1 MEAIGD
7 VLAGMVQ
14 RSLQNREPDDYVD
27 EDGFLC
33 CGKCHDRKQI
43 DVTLPSALAAG
54 EGAKTI
60 RVGCMCKCEKERAE
74 RKKQEQARR
83 DFESRMDR
91 LRRDGITDPAYL
103 QHTFAQDDQRNPKIS
118 DVCRRYVENWAEM
131 KAQNIGILFYGDV
144 GTGKSFLACAIANAL
159 LERLVSVS
167 VTNFPRILNSLQ
179 GAFDDERQ
187 KRIDRLQHYSLLV
200 IDDLGV
206 ERDTSYSAEQVYN
219 VIDTRARSGKP
230 VIITTNLSL
239 KDLEN
244 PPSLAYKRIY
254 DRVLEMCPIRLKM
267 VGDNPRPVA
276 GTERIH
282 RRGAVPQGQI
292 QGRFHEATGP
302 ERDRLHDPDTAS
314 GRPLHPARGDPL
326 PVGRAVPPA

>member
-1 MEAIGD
+1 MDTFGD

-14 RSLQNREPDDYVD
+14 RSLQNREPEDYVD

-33 CGKCHDRKQI
+33 CGKCHDRKQM
-43 DVTLPSALAAG
+43 DVTLPAG
-54 EGAKTI
+54 LSPGEDGKTI
-60 RVGCMCKCEKERAE
+60 RVGRLCKCGQEKAE
-74 RKKQEQARR
+74 RERQERERQE
-83 DFESRMDR
+83 FETRMER

-103 QHTFAQDDQRNPKIS
+103 KHTFAQDDRRNPKIS
-118 DVCRRYVENWAEM
+118 DVCQKYVANWEEM

-179 GAFDDERQ
+179 GSFDDERQ

-206 ERDTSYSAEQVYN
+206 ERDTSYSVEQVYN
-219 VIDTRARSGKP
+219 VVDTRARSGKP
-230 VIITTNLSL
+230 VIITTNLSM

-244 PPSLAYKRIY
+244 PPSLSYKRIY

-267 VGDNPRPVA
+267 VGESRRASNASDRRDA
-276 GTERIH
+276 ARRIL
-282 RRGAVPQGQI
+282 G
-292 QGRFHEATGP
+292 
-302 ERDRLHDPDTAS
+302 L
-314 GRPLHPARGDPL
+314 
-326 PVGRAVPPA
+326 

>member
-1 MEAIGD
+1 MNTFGD

-14 RSLQNREPDDYVD
+14 RSLQNREPEDYVD

-33 CGKCHDRKQI
+33 CGKCHDRKQM
-43 DVTLPSALAAG
+43 DVTLPTGLSPG
-54 EGAKTI
+54 EDGKTI
-60 RVGCMCKCEKERAE
+60 RVGCLCKCGQEKAE
-74 RKKQEQARR
+74 RERQERERR
-83 DFESRMDR
+83 EFETRMER

-103 QHTFAQDDQRNPKIS
+103 KHTFAQDDQRNPKIS
-118 DVCRRYVENWAEM
+118 DVCRKYVDNWAEM

-179 GAFDDERQ
+179 GSFDDERQ

-206 ERDTSYSAEQVYN
+206 ERDTSYSVEQVYN
-219 VIDTRARSGKP
+219 VVDTRARSGKP
-230 VIITTNLSL
+230 VIITTNLSM

-267 VGDNPRPVA
+267 VGESRRASNASDRRDA
-276 GTERIH
+276 ARRIL
-282 RRGAVPQGQI
+282 G
-292 QGRFHEATGP
+292 
-302 ERDRLHDPDTAS
+302 L
-314 GRPLHPARGDPL
+314 
-326 PVGRAVPPA
+326 

>member
-1 MEAIGD
+1 MNTFGD

-14 RSLQNREPDDYVD
+14 RSLQNREPEDYVD

-33 CGKCHDRKQI
+33 CGKCHDRKQM
-43 DVTLPSALAAG
+43 DVTLPTELSPG
-54 EGAKTI
+54 EDGKTI
-60 RVGCMCKCEKERAE
+60 RVGRLCKCGQEKAE
-74 RKKQEQARR
+74 RERQERERR
-83 DFESRMDR
+83 EFETRMER

-103 QHTFAQDDQRNPKIS
+103 KHTFAQDDQRNPKIS
-118 DVCRRYVENWAEM
+118 DVCRKYVDNWAEM

-167 VTNFPRILNSLQ
+167 VTNFPRILNGLQ
-179 GAFDDERQ
+179 GSFDDERQ

-206 ERDTSYSAEQVYN
+206 ERDTSYSVEQVYN
-219 VIDTRARSGKP
+219 VVDTRARSGKP
-230 VIITTNLSL
+230 VIITTNLSM

-267 VGDNPRPVA
+267 VGESRRASNASDRRDA
-276 GTERIH
+276 ARRIL
-282 RRGAVPQGQI
+282 G
-292 QGRFHEATGP
+292 
-302 ERDRLHDPDTAS
+302 L
-314 GRPLHPARGDPL
+314 
-326 PVGRAVPPA
+326 

>member
-1 MEAIGD
+1 MNTFGD

-14 RSLQNREPDDYVD
+14 RSLQNREPEDYVD

-33 CGKCHDRKQI
+33 CGKCHDRKQM
-43 DVTLPSALAAG
+43 DVTLPTGLSPG
-54 EGAKTI
+54 EDGKTI
-60 RVGCMCKCEKERAE
+60 RVGRLCKCGQEKAE
-74 RKKQEQARR
+74 RERQERERR
-83 DFESRMDR
+83 EFETRMER

-103 QHTFAQDDQRNPKIS
+103 KHTFAQDDRRNPKIS
-118 DVCRRYVENWAEM
+118 DVCRKYVDNWAEM

-179 GAFDDERQ
+179 GSFDDERQ

-206 ERDTSYSAEQVYN
+206 ERDTSYSVEQVYN
-219 VIDTRARSGKP
+219 VVDTRARSGKP
-230 VIITTNLSL
+230 VIITTNLSM

-267 VGDNPRPVA
+267 VG
-276 GTERIH
+276 ES
-282 RRGAVPQGQI
+282 RRASN
-292 QGRFHEATGP
+292 AS
-302 ERDRLHDPDTAS
+302 DRRDTARRIL
-314 GRPLHPARGDPL
+314 GL
-326 PVGRAVPPA
+326 

>member
-1 MEAIGD
+1 MNTFGD

-14 RSLQNREPDDYVD
+14 RSLQNREPEDYVD

-33 CGKCHDRKQI
+33 CGKCHDRKQM
-43 DVTLPSALAAG
+43 DVTLPTGLSPG
-54 EGAKTI
+54 EDGKTI
-60 RVGCMCKCEKERAE
+60 RVGRLCKCGQEKAE
-74 RKKQEQARR
+74 RERQERERR
-83 DFESRMDR
+83 EFETRMER

-103 QHTFAQDDQRNPKIS
+103 KHTFAQDDRRNPKIS
-118 DVCRRYVENWAEM
+118 DVCRKYVDNWAEM

-179 GAFDDERQ
+179 GSFDDERQ

-206 ERDTSYSAEQVYN
+206 ERDTSYSVEQVYN
-219 VIDTRARSGKP
+219 VVDTRARSGKP
-230 VIITTNLSL
+230 VIITTNLSM

-267 VGDNPRPVA
+267 VGESRRASNASDRRDA
-276 GTERIH
+276 ARRIL
-282 RRGAVPQGQI
+282 G
-292 QGRFHEATGP
+292 
-302 ERDRLHDPDTAS
+302 L
-314 GRPLHPARGDPL
+314 
-326 PVGRAVPPA
+326 

>member
-1 MEAIGD
+1 MNTFGD

-14 RSLQNREPDDYVD
+14 RSLQNREPEDYVD

-33 CGKCHDRKQI
+33 CGKCHDRKQM
-43 DVTLPSALAAG
+43 DVTLPTGMSPG
-54 EGAKTI
+54 EDGKTI
-60 RVGCMCKCEKERAE
+60 RVGRLCKCGQEKAE
-74 RKKQEQARR
+74 RERQERERR
-83 DFESRMDR
+83 EFETRMER

-103 QHTFAQDDQRNPKIS
+103 KHTFAQDDQRNPKIS
-118 DVCRRYVENWAEM
+118 DVCRKYVDNWAEM

-179 GAFDDERQ
+179 GSFDDERQ

-200 IDDLGV
+200 IGDLGV
-206 ERDTSYSAEQVYN
+206 ERDTSYSVEQVYN
-219 VIDTRARSGKP
+219 VVDTRARSGKP
-230 VIITTNLSL
+230 VIITTNLSM

-267 VGDNPRPVA
+267 VGESRRASNASDRRDA
-276 GTERIH
+276 ARRIL
-282 RRGAVPQGQI
+282 G
-292 QGRFHEATGP
+292 
-302 ERDRLHDPDTAS
+302 L
-314 GRPLHPARGDPL
+314 
-326 PVGRAVPPA
+326 

>member
-1 MEAIGD
+1 MNTFGD

-14 RSLQNREPDDYVD
+14 RSLQNREPEDYVD

-33 CGKCHDRKQI
+33 CGKCHDRKQM
-43 DVTLPSALAAG
+43 DVTLPAG
-54 EGAKTI
+54 LSPGEDGKTI
-60 RVGCMCKCEKERAE
+60 RVGRLCKCGQEKAE
-74 RKKQEQARR
+74 RERQERERR
-83 DFESRMDR
+83 EFETRMER

-103 QHTFAQDDQRNPKIS
+103 KHTFAQDDRRNPKIS
-118 DVCRRYVENWAEM
+118 DVCRKYVDNWAEM

-179 GAFDDERQ
+179 GSFDDERQ

-206 ERDTSYSAEQVYN
+206 ERDTSYSVEQVYN
-219 VIDTRARSGKP
+219 VVDTRARSGKP
-230 VIITTNLSL
+230 VIITTNLSM

-267 VGDNPRPVA
+267 VGESRRASNASDRRDA
-276 GTERIH
+276 ARRIL
-282 RRGAVPQGQI
+282 G
-292 QGRFHEATGP
+292 
-302 ERDRLHDPDTAS
+302 L
-314 GRPLHPARGDPL
+314 
-326 PVGRAVPPA
+326 

>member
-1 MEAIGD
+1 MDTFGD

-14 RSLQNREPDDYVD
+14 RSLQNREPEDYID

-33 CGKCHDRKQI
+33 CGKCHDRKQM
-43 DVTLPSALAAG
+43 DVTLPTGLSPG
-54 EGAKTI
+54 EDGKTI
-60 RVGCMCKCEKERAE
+60 RVGRLCKCGQEKAE
-74 RKKQEQARR
+74 RERQERERR
-83 DFESRMDR
+83 EFETRMER

-103 QHTFAQDDQRNPKIS
+103 KHTFAQDDRRNPKIS
-118 DVCRRYVENWAEM
+118 DVCQKYVTNWEEM

-179 GAFDDERQ
+179 GSFDDERQ

-206 ERDTSYSAEQVYN
+206 ERDTSYSVEQVYN
-219 VIDTRARSGKP
+219 VVDTRARSGKP
-230 VIITTNLSL
+230 VIITTNLSM

-244 PPSLAYKRIY
+244 PPSLSYKRIY

-267 VGDNPRPVA
+267 VGESRRASNANDRRDA
-276 GTERIH
+276 ARRIL
-282 RRGAVPQGQI
+282 G
-292 QGRFHEATGP
+292 
-302 ERDRLHDPDTAS
+302 L
-314 GRPLHPARGDPL
+314 
-326 PVGRAVPPA
+326 

>member
-1 MEAIGD
+1 MNTFGD

-14 RSLQNREPDDYVD
+14 RSIQNREPEDYVD

-33 CGKCHDRKQI
+33 CGKCHDRKQM
-43 DVTLPSALAAG
+43 DVTLPTELSPG
-54 EGAKTI
+54 EDGKTI
-60 RVGCMCKCEKERAE
+60 RVGRLCKCGQEKAE
-74 RKKQEQARR
+74 RERQERERR
-83 DFESRMDR
+83 EFETRMER

-103 QHTFAQDDQRNPKIS
+103 KHTFAQDDQRNPKIS
-118 DVCRRYVENWAEM
+118 DVCRKYVDNWAEM

-167 VTNFPRILNSLQ
+167 VTNFPRILNGLQ
-179 GAFDDERQ
+179 GSFDDERQ

-206 ERDTSYSAEQVYN
+206 ERDTSYSVEQVYN
-219 VIDTRARSGKP
+219 VVDTRARSGKP
-230 VIITTNLSL
+230 VIITTNLSM

-267 VGDNPRPVA
+267 VGESRRASNASDRRDA
-276 GTERIH
+276 ARRIL
-282 RRGAVPQGQI
+282 G
-292 QGRFHEATGP
+292 
-302 ERDRLHDPDTAS
+302 L
-314 GRPLHPARGDPL
+314 
-326 PVGRAVPPA
+326 

>member
-1 MEAIGD
+1 MNTFGD

-14 RSLQNREPDDYVD
+14 RSLQNREPEDYVD

-33 CGKCHDRKQI
+33 CGKCHDRKQM
-43 DVTLPSALAAG
+43 DVTLPAG
-54 EGAKTI
+54 LSPGEDGKTI
-60 RVGCMCKCEKERAE
+60 RVGRLCKCGQEKAE
-74 RKKQEQARR
+74 RERQERERR
-83 DFESRMDR
+83 EFETRMER

-103 QHTFAQDDQRNPKIS
+103 KHTFAQDDRRNPKIS
-118 DVCRRYVENWAEM
+118 DVCRKYVDNWAEM

-179 GAFDDERQ
+179 GSFDDERQ

-206 ERDTSYSAEQVYN
+206 ERDTSYSVERVYN
-219 VIDTRARSGKP
+219 VVDTRARSGKP
-230 VIITTNLSL
+230 VIITTNLSM

-267 VGDNPRPVA
+267 VGESRRASNASDRRDA
-276 GTERIH
+276 ARRIL
-282 RRGAVPQGQI
+282 G
-292 QGRFHEATGP
+292 
-302 ERDRLHDPDTAS
+302 L
-314 GRPLHPARGDPL
+314 
-326 PVGRAVPPA
+326 